1 MPVLAYNYHYYGTP
15 GLSHPVG
22 PSGPLGPPGPL
33 GPSGLLGEGGPARP
47 SGPVGPSRPAGP
59 SGPLG
64 TISPES
70 GIQEVT
76 RIRQEFPETWFW
88 AESTIRYI
96 MTSLLQSKS
105 QPK

>member
-1 MPVLAYNYHYYGTP
+1 MPVLAYNYY
-15 GLSHPVG
+15 L
-22 PSGPLGPPGPL
+22 PGPR
-33 GPSGLLGEGGPARP
+33 GQRGEAG
-47 SGPVGPSRPAGP
+47 PAGP
-59 SGPLG
+59 SGLAGPSGPAGPSG
-64 TISPES
+64 TDGAPAPES

-76 RIRQEFPETWFW
+76 RIRQEFPETWIW